1 MSPGYRLRTTSSPQS
16 SHLTGQSTPGGTG
29 DAFQSS
35 APACLGYSSVFFCF
49 VLFCL
54 FFAFYGDSQARGQIR
69 ATATRIRAESVTYTT
84 LYGKARSLTP

>member
-16 SHLTGQSTPGGTG
+16 SHLTGQSTPEGTG

-35 APACLGYSSVFFCF
+35 APSVWATPLFFFCF

-69 ATATRIRAESVTYTT
+69 ATATRIRAASVTYTT